1 MTTIWRRAAHILAS
15 ARWYVREFMGDSAYE
30 RYLAR
35 FAADHSVGQMCEHRP
50 LSEKEFWRQRVD
62 NQPLDARCC

>member
-1 MTTIWRRAAHILAS
+1 MTAIRSQVARVWAPV
-15 ARWYVREFMGDSAYE
+15 RWYIREFMGDSAYE

-35 FAADHSVGQMCEHRP
+35 FAADHPVGQFCEHRP